1 MQEVSLPS
9 AAIVRIPVDPQ
20 ARLRAALRMLETRL
34 GQQRASIVAW
44 RENMAEL
51 SDVIRNLRD
60 NAEAC
65 RRDLDELATRVMN
78 VHQVS
83 VALDHDLDRV
93 LDAPSVRDS

>member
-9 AAIVRIPVDPQ
+9 ATVVRIPVDPQ

-51 SDVIRNLRD
+51 SDVIRDLRD

-65 RRDLDELATRVMN
+65 RRDLDELAARVTN
-78 VHQVS
+78 AHQVS
-83 VALDHDLDRV
+83 SALDHDLDRV
-93 LDAPSVRDS
+93 LDASGIHES